1 MLLIETLVMCAIFFA
16 LCFLGTGTDHKNLK
30 NYSTYPDEVKKKVQE
45 IEEYKGRFKET
56 SKNRNFV
63 ANLVVFL
70 VIFII
75 FGIFI
80 RQRDFI
86 QNFKSLFI
94 MGQVLNI
101 FDLVV
106 IDLIWWRNTKRI
118 RFTKIPDKSL
128 YQDSKPHID
137 SFVRALIMYTIVAA
151 VDGYILTMF

>member
-1 MLLIETLVMCAIFFA
+1 MLLIETLVMCAIFFS

-30 NYSTYPDEVKKKVQE
+30 NYYTYPDEVKKKVQE

-56 SKNRNFV
+56 SNTRNFV

-94 MGQVLNI
+94 MGQALNI

-106 IDLIWWRNTKRI
+106 VDLIWWRNTKRI
-118 RFTKIPDKSL
+118 RFTKILDKSL
-128 YQDSKPHID
+128 YQDPKPHID
-137 SFVRALIMYTIVAA
+137 SFVRALIMYTIVSA